1 MVEGIGMATG
11 RQRLSTSSHANKGQ
25 HLQKIG
31 SCRVVRVQMLNDFW
45 LAPPWPARPKPACC
59 FPTKTCG
66 LTRDGLASRLP
77 VSPPALGLR
86 ITKSRYLPSP
96 LLSLQPSG
104 PQNTAPSR
112 AEGLNI
118 PGHRHVAAGCR
129 HALGDVAWR
138 LLLPVPATHRRR
150 RTRGSDERGG
160 ALLTAWRK
168 GEGSR
173 HGMCAA
179 ARGKP
184 VDVDVLSPR

>member
-1 MVEGIGMATG
+1 MDGSKETRGGFLEMGSKRGPGMVEGIGMAAG

-66 LTRDGLASRLP
+66 LTRDGLASHLP

-86 ITKSRYLPSP
+86 ITKSRYLRSP

-104 PQNTAPSR
+104 PQKHCTEQSRGPQHPGTQACRCRRKACPGRCRVAP
-112 AEGLNI
+112 
-118 PGHRHVAAGCR
+118 VAARACSSQT
-129 HALGDVAWR
+129 
-138 LLLPVPATHRRR
+138 PPANQ
-150 RTRGSDERGG
+150 G
-160 ALLTAWRK
+160 
-168 GEGSR
+168 
-173 HGMCAA
+173 
-179 ARGKP
+179 
-184 VDVDVLSPR
+184 